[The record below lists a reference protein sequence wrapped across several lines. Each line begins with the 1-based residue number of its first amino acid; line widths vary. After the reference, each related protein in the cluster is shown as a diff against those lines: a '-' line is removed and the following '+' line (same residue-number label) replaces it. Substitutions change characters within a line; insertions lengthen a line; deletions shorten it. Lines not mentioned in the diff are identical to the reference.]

1 MVFIGN
7 VRGHEIGPLYTLLQH
22 TRRHRHWV
30 SHRITLDQGGFTTG
44 YMHCKFIEIRGAI
57 STGDT
62 LTSRFTRGGIFH
74 WWHTLHDTCPI
85 SSLIYLHQETSP
97 QLPHVPF
104 RRDLSLPLEAIYCT
118 RTYSTSSEIL
128 FQVRNAVR
136 RDDKYSV
143 ITGVRF
149 LTLVCL
155 INLCVRHVY

>member
-1 MVFIGN
+1 MSEGMKLDPFILCCN
-7 VRGHEIGPLYTLLQH
+7 IP
-22 TRRHRHWV
+22 
-30 SHRITLDQGGFTTG
+30 GGIATEYHIVLHST
-44 YMHCKFIEIRGAI
+44 RGALPLVTCTAN
-57 STGDT
+57 SSKSGGPFPLVTHWHPVLPG
-62 LTSRFTRGGIFH
+62 GGIFH